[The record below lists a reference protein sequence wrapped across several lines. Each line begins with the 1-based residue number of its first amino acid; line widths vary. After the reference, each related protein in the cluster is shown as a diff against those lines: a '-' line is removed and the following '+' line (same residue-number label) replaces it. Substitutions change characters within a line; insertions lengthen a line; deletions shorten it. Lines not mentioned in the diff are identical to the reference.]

1 MGLDMIW
8 TGTKRSKAMYIWRRG
23 RKAGLDTE
31 TSLWPTTDIGSGA
44 GHVDVLKENWFW
56 NWKKYIKSQEFF
68 QQKFA
73 NGIWCNSMTGSTT
86 MLESGLGVEI
96 VGKSG
101 REISEIFSLVT
112 GCRCWQRWEGKRET
126 CSAWSQRVERWGGG
140 WRQNLCQEKV
150 GTSGSISGHLTSILN
165 AGFTCKIEENKLV
178 FSNLTLSYCCIC
190 CNCIFLWQLCT
201 NQSNLI

>member
-8 TGTKRSKAMYIWRRG
+8 TGTKRSKAMYNIWRRG

-44 GHVDVLKENWFW
+44 GHVVALKENWFW

-68 QQKFA
+68 NRSLQ
-73 NGIWCNSMTGSTT
+73 TV
-86 MLESGLGVEI
+86 SGATQWLAPRPCWNLALAWKSLGNLGEKSRKSCHWSLGAG
-96 VGKSG
+96 VGKG
-101 REISEIFSLVT
+101 
-112 GCRCWQRWEGKRET
+112 GKRET

-201 NQSNLI
+201 NQSDLI

>member
-44 GHVDVLKENWFW
+44 GHVVVLKENWFW

-101 REISEIFSLVT
+101 REISEILSLVT
-112 GCRCWQRWEGKRET
+112 GCRCWQRWEERDMQCLVTESGKMGR
-126 CSAWSQRVERWGGG
+126 RVETKFMSR
-140 WRQNLCQEKV
+140 K
-150 GTSGSISGHLTSILN
+150 SGNKWVSINGHLTSILN

-201 NQSNLI
+201 NQSDLI